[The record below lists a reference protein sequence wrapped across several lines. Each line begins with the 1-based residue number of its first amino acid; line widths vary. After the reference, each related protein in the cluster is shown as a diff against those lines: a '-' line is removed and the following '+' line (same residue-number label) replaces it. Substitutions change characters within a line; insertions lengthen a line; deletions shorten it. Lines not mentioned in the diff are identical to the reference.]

1 MLQVFIPVNQNNK
14 HWTLIVIDV
23 KDKVIQGYDSLGH
36 EYNHALKLMVG
47 LVNN

>member
-1 MLQVFIPVNQNNK
+1 VNQNNT

-23 KDKVIQGYDSLGH
+23 KDKVIQGYDSLGR
-36 EYNHALKLMVG
+36 EYSHALKLMVG